1 MAVGLAD
8 LVPARPQFQ
17 LFESETAT
25 MPQTATIAKVLTL
38 ILGAGQLVEPSVEFP
53 WRTPGSVWGT

>member
-53 WRTPGSVWGT
+53 RQTP